1 MNSTLYRK
9 WKINLS
15 QAKEFLADI
24 YLLTIFGIA
33 TRLSQLISSRII
45 LIFFKR
51 SEKLFVMEF
60 KSLYSFYNIKPE

>member
-15 QAKEFLADI
+15 QAKEFLAGI
-24 YLLTIFGIA
+24 YLLVIFEIA
-33 TRLSQLISSRII
+33 TLLSQLISSRII

-51 SEKLFVMEF
+51 SRILFVMEF
-60 KSLYSFYNIKPE
+60 KALYSFYNFNSE